1 VELIED
7 RHKRVIEEIKKNIY
21 ERRNRERLTY
31 SKSLDRFLLKK
42 KEEEVLKK
50 EKDFKK
56 FENFVSIL
64 FIILLII
71 VFYYERKER

>member
-1 VELIED
+1 MELIED

-56 FENFVSIL
+56 FENFVRI
-64 FIILLII
+64 
-71 VFYYERKER
+71 

>member
-56 FENFVSIL
+56 FENFVSIY

>member
-1 VELIED
+1 MELIED

-56 FENFVSIL
+56 FENFVSI
-64 FIILLII
+64 
-71 VFYYERKER
+71 

>member
-56 FENFVSIL
+56 FENFVSI
-64 FIILLII
+64 
-71 VFYYERKER
+71 

>member
-1 VELIED
+1 MELIED

>member
-1 VELIED
+1 MELIED

-56 FENFVSIL
+56 FENFVSIY

>member
-1 VELIED
+1 MELIED
-7 RHKRVIEEIKKNIY
+7 RHKRVIEEIKKNLS
-21 ERRNRERLTY
+21 ERRNRDRLTY